1 MKTRVSYASA
11 AFLALAISACS
22 QSNIASA
29 EPPGFPDLNGFSEAP
44 AASYTMG
51 WDRGSKTIGFSTA
64 NGVDCNFGA
73 PKNPNGDN
81 QEISCWG
88 PLPGLQDV
96 PVHGGD
102 SGPCDFGTVNQ
113 RGIAHTKGACKDASP
128 GRKILNPGQKVSY
141 GNVTCAA
148 GDDGLIA
155 CIERVSPERGFVLQ
169 PSGSFVF

>member
-44 AASYTMG
+44 VASYTMG

-73 PKNPNGDN
+73 PKTRT
-81 QEISCWG
+81 EIIRRFLAGARSRAFRMFLC
-88 PLPGLQDV
+88 
-96 PVHGGD
+96 
-102 SGPCDFGTVNQ
+102 TA
-113 RGIAHTKGACKDASP
+113 GILDH
-128 GRKILNPGQKVSY
+128 
-141 GNVTCAA
+141 VTSA
-148 GDDGLIA
+148 
-155 CIERVSPERGFVLQ
+155 P
-169 PSGSFVF
+169 